1 MSRPLR
7 VLQAGFGAFGPVH
20 LAGWRALGHEVDLW
34 VADPD
39 PAARAAARR
48 LGVPEERLAA
58 DPLDLLE
65 AVDAIDIA
73 VPADHHFS
81 LCGKALD
88 RNLDV
93 FIEKPMTATL
103 AEAEA
108 LAGLLAKTDRI
119 LQVGFF
125 LRATPLARA
134 LKREVEA
141 GMLGT
146 LRHAAGE
153 FSGFKRPRRD
163 SGVLDN
169 DLVHF
174 LDLALWLLGEPKEVR
189 SLTRDFLG
197 RGSED
202 LAVLLLAFPGGA
214 VARLEASWHMPGD
227 ALDPIV
233 PGNLATKRFRLA
245 GAKGQL
251 DADFIADRLVVHRRR
266 HVEEPAGWRVEAG
279 PGLLPPV
286 TGAAPATVMAAQ
298 FEEFLACVRERRQ
311 PEAGLAAGLAAAR
324 LIERARRESLL

>member
-20 LAGWRALGHEVDLW
+20 LAGWRALGEQVELW

-39 PAARAAARR
+39 PAACAAART
-48 LGVPEERLAA
+48 LGVPDERLAT
-58 DPLDLLE
+58 DPLDLLGRVD
-65 AVDAIDIA
+65 AVDVAT
-73 VPADHHFS
+73 PADTHFS
-81 LCGKALD
+81 LCCKALAAD
-88 RNLDV
+88 LDIFV
-93 FIEKPMTATL
+93 EKPMTAGL

-108 LAGLLAKTDRI
+108 LAARLARTDRI
-119 LQVGFF
+119 LQVGFY

-134 LKREVEA
+134 LKEKVEA
-141 GMLGT
+141 GVPGRI
-146 LRHAAGE
+146 RHVTGE

-174 LDLALWLLGEPKEVR
+174 LDLLIWLLGEPRGMR

-202 LAVLLLAFPGGA
+202 LAVLLLALPGGA
-214 VARLEASWHMPGD
+214 IARLEASWHMPGL
-227 ALDPIV
+227 AMDPIV

-245 GAKGQL
+245 GERGQL

-266 HVEEPAGWRVEAG
+266 HVNGPAGWRVEAE

-286 TGAAPATVMAAQ
+286 EGASPAAVMASQ
-298 FEEFLACVRERRQ
+298 FAEFLACVRERRQ
-311 PEAGLAAGLAAAR
+311 PEAGIAAGLAVTR
-324 LIERARRESLL
+324 LVEQARREGGA

>member
-20 LAGWRALGHEVDLW
+20 LAGWRALGEQVDLR

-39 PAARAAARR
+39 PAARAMARS

-65 AVDAIDIA
+65 SVDAVDVAT
-73 VPADHHFS
+73 PADTHFS
-81 LCGKALD
+81 LCSRALEQG
-88 RNLDV
+88 LDV
-93 FIEKPMTATL
+93 FVEKPLTATL

-108 LAGLLAKTDRI
+108 LTGLLERTGRI
-119 LQVGFF
+119 LQVGFY

-141 GMLGT
+141 GTPGA
-146 LRHAAGE
+146 LRQVTGE

-174 LDLALWLLGEPKEVR
+174 LDLVLWLMGEPRDMRCV
-189 SLTRDFLG
+189 TRDFLG

-202 LAVLLLAFPGGA
+202 LAVLLLAFEGGA
-214 VARLEASWHMPGD
+214 VARLEASWHMPGETM
-227 ALDPIV
+227 DPIV
-233 PGNLATKRFRLA
+233 PGNLATKRLRLA
-245 GAKGQL
+245 GKQGQL

-266 HVEEPAGWRVEAG
+266 HVEEAAGWRVEAE
-279 PGLLPPV
+279 PGLLPPLA
-286 TGAAPATVMAAQ
+286 GAAPGAVMATQ
-298 FEEFLACVRERRQ
+298 FGEFLACVRERRR
-311 PEAGLAAGLAAAR
+311 PEAGIEAGLATIR
-324 LIERARRESLL
+324 LIERARRESFS